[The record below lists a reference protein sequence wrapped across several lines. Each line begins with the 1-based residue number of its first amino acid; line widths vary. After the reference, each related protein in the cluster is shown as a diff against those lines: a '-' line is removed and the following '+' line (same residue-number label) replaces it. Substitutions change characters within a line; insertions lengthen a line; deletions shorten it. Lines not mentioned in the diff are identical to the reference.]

1 MLKNKGK
8 KLPRQPNF
16 GSSTANIPDP
26 WQVPNPVPKKK
37 NTVSVNWHSFAETYP
52 LISPAGNPEALRLAS
67 PKLPSEQIL
76 LEDELK
82 LDTKADSSFKQQLD
96 KALTLLYWLETVQQE
111 ASNK

>member
-16 GSSTANIPDP
+16 GSSTPNITDP
-26 WQVPNPVPKKK
+26 WQVPSPVPKK
-37 NTVSVNWHSFAETYP
+37 NTVSVNWHSFTETYP
-52 LISPAGNPEALRLAS
+52 LISPAGNPKALRLTS
-67 PKLPSEQIL
+67 PKLASEQIL

-82 LDTKADSSFKQQLD
+82 LDTSAESNFKQQLD

-111 ASNK
+111 ASNQ